1 MRRRRAR
8 RKVTEL
14 LWRTAEVRSVRP
26 SVSVHP
32 MSGRGEAP
40 RIECGSW
47 LEVQGDLDSPVK
59 DVFNITI
66 HVHPEEPLRVGTAR
80 PVAVGAIIGI
90 RDDVSAVVSLLP
102 VDFDRL
108 WVLALCGHLKFASL
122 TFTPPKFRSA
132 LVVNMSFSSEREE

>member
-1 MRRRRAR
+1 MPRRRVR
-8 RKVTEL
+8 RKVEQF
-14 LWRTAEVRSVRP
+14 LWRTVEVRSVRP
-26 SVSVHP
+26 YISVHP
-32 MSGRGEAP
+32 MGGRGEEP

-47 LEVQGDLDSPVK
+47 LEVRGDLDSPVK
-59 DVFNITI
+59 DVFDITI
-66 HVHPEEPLRVGTAR
+66 HVHPEEELRVGTAR

-108 WVLALCGHLKFASL
+108 WVLALSGHLKFASL

-132 LVVNMSFSSEREE
+132 LVVNTSFSSEREE